1 MLTSKERAA
10 LRAQANGIDT
20 ILLIG
25 KGGVTDTVISQ
36 ADSALTAREL
46 IKGGVLENSMLTAR
60 EACDALCEALG
71 ADGVQVVGNKFV
83 LYRKSE
89 KQVQNKPKAKKVNP
103 VRKGVQTRRR
113 KAQAERQK
121 RDAYFKQ
128 AAIEAAIEKS
138 RQQKARREQRG
149 Q

>member
-20 ILLIG
+20 ILIIG
-25 KGGVTDTVISQ
+25 KGGVTEAVIAQ
-36 ADSALTAREL
+36 ADSALEAREL

-83 LYRKSE
+83 IYRKST
-89 KQVQNKPKAKKVNP
+89 KPVQNKPKPKKVNP
-103 VRKGVQTRRR
+103 VRKGVQNRRR
-113 KAQAERQK
+113 KMQEERQK
-121 RDAYFKQ
+121 RDAYFKKAAID
-128 AAIEAAIEKS
+128 AAIERSK
-138 RQQKARREQRG
+138 QQAKRKG
-149 Q
+149 

>member
-20 ILLIG
+20 ILIIG
-25 KGGVTDTVISQ
+25 KGGVTEAVIAQ
-36 ADSALTAREL
+36 ADSALEAREL
-46 IKGGVLENSMLTAR
+46 IKGGVLENSMMTAR

-83 LYRKSE
+83 IYRKST

-113 KAQAERQK
+113 KMQQERQK
-121 RDAYFKQ
+121 RDAYFKKAAID
-128 AAIEAAIEKS
+128 AAIERSK
-138 RQQKARREQRG
+138 QQAKRKG
-149 Q
+149 

>member
-20 ILLIG
+20 ILIIG
-25 KGGVTDTVISQ
+25 KGGVTDAVIAQ
-36 ADSALTAREL
+36 ADSALEAREL

-83 LYRKSE
+83 IYRKST
-89 KQVQNKPKAKKVNP
+89 KPVQNKPKPKKVNP

-113 KAQAERQK
+113 KMQEERQK
-121 RDAYFKQ
+121 RDAYFKKAAID
-128 AAIEAAIEKS
+128 AAIERSK
-138 RQQKARREQRG
+138 QQAKRKG
-149 Q
+149 

>member
-20 ILLIG
+20 ILIIG
-25 KGGVTDTVISQ
+25 KGGVTEAVIAQ
-36 ADSALTAREL
+36 ADSALEAREL

-83 LYRKSE
+83 LYRKST
-89 KQVQNKPKAKKVNP
+89 KPVQNKPKPKKVNP

-113 KAQAERQK
+113 KMQEERQK
-121 RDAYFKQ
+121 RDAYFKKAAID
-128 AAIEAAIEKS
+128 AAIERSK
-138 RQQKARREQRG
+138 QQAKRKG
-149 Q
+149 

>member
-20 ILLIG
+20 ILIIG
-25 KGGVTDTVISQ
+25 KGGVTEAVIAQ
-36 ADSALTAREL
+36 ADSALEAREL

-83 LYRKSE
+83 IYRKST
-89 KQVQNKPKAKKVNP
+89 KPVQNKPKPKKVNP

-113 KAQAERQK
+113 KMQEERQK
-121 RDAYFKQ
+121 RDAYFKKAAID
-128 AAIEAAIEKS
+128 AAIERSK
-138 RQQKARREQRG
+138 QQAKRKG
-149 Q
+149 

>member
-20 ILLIG
+20 ILTIG
-25 KGGVTDTVISQ
+25 KGGVTDAVITQ

-46 IKGGVLENSMLTAR
+46 IKGSVLETAMLTAR
-60 EACDALCEALG
+60 EASDALCDALG
-71 ADGVQVVGNKFV
+71 ADGVQCVGSKFV

-89 KQVQNKPKAKKVNP
+89 KKEQAKPKKAKVNP

-113 KAQAERQK
+113 KMEAERQK
-121 RDAYFKQ
+121 RDAYFKKQ
-128 AAIEAAIEKS
+128 AIEAAIERS
-138 RQQKARREQRG
+138 REKARRERD
-149 Q
+149 